1 MEKILVPVDGSPPS
15 QRALEFVL
23 RTWGRSPELHVHLVN
38 VQEPP
43 PAEIILE
50 AGLTPTDW
58 QVEYQRVGQEVM
70 DTACKALDAAGQ
82 SYTATVCVGSPAE
95 QIVARA
101 VELGSTL
108 IVMGT
113 RGLSPLASLVLGSV
127 ATRVIHAAPCPVTLV
142 K

>member
-1 MEKILVPVDGSPPS
+1 MQKILIPVDGSGAS
-15 QRALEFVL
+15 RRALEYVA
-23 RTWGRSPELHVHLVN
+23 RTWANVRDVEVHLIN

-43 PAEIILE
+43 PAEIVLE
-50 AGLTPTDW
+50 AGLTSADW
-58 QVEYQRVGQEVM
+58 QVEHQKVGHEVM
-70 DTACKALDAAGQ
+70 DPACKALEAVGLH
-82 SYTATVCVGSPAE
+82 YTAAVCVGNPAD

-101 VELGSTL
+101 RELACTQ

-113 RGLSPLASLVLGSV
+113 RGLSALASFVLGSV